1 MYLGNKIAIGGSATM
16 LILVWAVIIMMG
28 VGWVKN
34 IIGLTQCD
42 FEEPYKAEII
52 RIIGI
57 PVAPVGGIVGY
68 MDVGK

>member
-1 MYLGNKIAIGGSATM
+1 MSLGNKIAIGGSATM

-34 IIGLTQCD
+34 IFGLTQCD